1 MWYCVETPDLYVIV
15 ARAFGINPHKY
26 DSLRMKERRLRQTLQ
41 KFLEV
46 CVRSAFERFDDFFS
60 TGWNISLTRP
70 VEIGECILD
79 PLKIMN
85 LVISEQHFK
94 N

>member
-1 MWYCVETPDLYVIV
+1 MSKILEQIFNECYVCVMWYCVETPDLYVIV

-60 TGWNISLTRP
+60 TG
-70 VEIGECILD
+70 
-79 PLKIMN
+79 
-85 LVISEQHFK
+85 
-94 N
+94 